1 MSVDRGVPVVTAV
14 EGRCEFAGR
23 LHIGIGIQRV
33 RDLVG
38 VRLVDAI
45 ERQGGE
51 ARGLGLV
58 EIGIRHEASTQDSS
72 ENQ

>member
-1 MSVDRGVPVVTAV
+1 VPIVAAV
-14 EGRCEFAGR
+14 EGRREFTGR
-23 LHIGIGIQRV
+23 LYVGIGIQRV
-33 RDLVG
+33 RDLIR
-38 VRLVDAI
+38 VRLVDAV

-58 EIGIRHEASTQDSS
+58 EIGIRHEVSTQDSS